1 MKPISNF
8 RDHPAL
14 KYDEQRAVFVIKH
27 SVRSELYLYTEKEVK
42 RIIPLGLE
50 YTNIGEPYAELVRFN
65 FSSTQESSLGMNE
78 NEEDSLDID
87 PNDLQDLV
95 NMMKSMGF
103 ECISPERFARY
114 LDDE

>member
-1 MKPISNF
+1 MKPINNF

-14 KYDEQRAVFVIKH
+14 KYDKQRAVFVIKH
-27 SVRSELYLYTEKEVK
+27 SVRSELYLYTDEEVK
-42 RIIPLGLE
+42 RILPLGLK
-50 YTNIGEPYAELVRFN
+50 YNNVGDPYKELVQFN
-65 FSSTQESSLGMNE
+65 FMNE
-78 NEEDSLDID
+78 GEEDSIDID

-95 NMMKSMGF
+95 NMMKFLGF